1 MLRTVTI
8 VLATV
13 LVGSALAPTGAMA
26 RGGGHAGGHM
36 GGHIGGHMGGHIGG
50 QHMGGHMGG
59 LGGAHLGGH
68 LGRGFAGLGDYGWY
82 GDDWPLATDC
92 YRLKRYHTKTGWH
105 HRRANVCG

>member
-1 MLRTVTI
+1 M
-8 VLATV
+8 
-13 LVGSALAPTGAMA
+13 
-26 RGGGHAGGHM
+26 GGHM
-36 GGHIGGHMGGHIGG
+36 GGHMGHIGG